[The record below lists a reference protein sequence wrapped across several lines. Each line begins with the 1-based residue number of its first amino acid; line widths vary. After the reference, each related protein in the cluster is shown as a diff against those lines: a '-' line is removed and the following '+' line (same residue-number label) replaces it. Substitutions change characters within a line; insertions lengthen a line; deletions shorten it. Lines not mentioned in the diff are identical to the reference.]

1 MINYSKDVLIVG
13 SGFAGLIA
21 AITLKNKNIPFKIFE
36 AHNSQTDIGGSITL
50 FPNSMKVLRLVGIA
64 DKVIDNGVV
73 MEVAKFQDNFG
84 KHLVNRS
91 MGKSNIYGEPTITLR
106 RSKLNNIIHE
116 KSKEL
121 GIEIYYGKKVIGLI
135 ENDNGVQLEFEDG
148 NIFEGSI
155 VLGCDGIN
163 SFVRKSVLN
172 QDIRPNYSGLI
183 YFGGFVN
190 NQKLIKNLNL
200 DFNTQY
206 ISIGP
211 THFFAYSFI
220 DNPKK
225 GDASILWYCYL
236 SQPNRLSKSD
246 LNSLEDKKIIER
258 VLAVHEGWHQP
269 VKEIID
275 NTDEVCK
282 SSISDIVEIEKWHK
296 NKIVVLGDAAH
307 AMNPL
312 SGQGAGTAM
321 EDGYLIANLI
331 YKYKSDYNSAFE
343 NFVKLRKVRTTMIA
357 RKARKSSKRTTI
369 SLNKYFIILR
379 NRAFAILTYLTP
391 ERVLNKFLSYDIEKE
406 LSKIK

>member
-1 MINYSKDVLIVG
+1 MNNISKDVLIVG

-36 AHNSQTDIGGSITL
+36 ANISQTDIGGSITL
-50 FPNSMKVLRLVGIA
+50 FPNSMKVLRLIGIA
-64 DKVIDNGVV
+64 DKVIENGVV
-73 MEVAKFQDNFG
+73 MEIAKFQDNYG

-91 MGKSNIYGEPTITLR
+91 MGKIDIYGEPTVTLR

-116 KSKEL
+116 KAKEL
-121 GIEIYYGKKVIGLI
+121 GIEIYFNKKVIGLT
-135 ENDNGVQLEFEDG
+135 EKEESVQLEFEDG
-148 NIFEGSI
+148 KITEGSI

-163 SFVRKSVLN
+163 SFVRKCVLK
-172 QDIRPNYSGLI
+172 QDILPNYSGLV

-190 NQKLIKNLNL
+190 NQKLIKKLNL
-200 DFNTQY
+200 VFNTQY

-211 THFFAYSFI
+211 THFFAYSYI

-236 SQPNRLSKSD
+236 SQPNRLSKLD
-246 LNSLEDKKIIER
+246 LNSMEDKKIIER
-258 VLAVHEGWHQP
+258 VLKVHEGWHQP
-269 VKEIID
+269 IKEMIE
-275 NTDEVCK
+275 NTDDICK
-282 SSISDIVEIEKWHK
+282 ASISDIVEIENWRK

-331 YKYKSDYNSAFE
+331 DKFRNDYNSAFE
-343 NFVKLRKVRTTMIA
+343 NFVRLRKDRTTKIA
-357 RKARKSSKRTTI
+357 RKARKSSKRTTVQ
-369 SLNKYFIILR
+369 LNKYIIILR
-379 NRAFAILTYLTP
+379 NRAFALLTYLTP
-391 ERVLNKFLSYDIEKE
+391 ERLLNKFLSYDIEKE
-406 LSKIK
+406 LNKIK